1 MTTKY
6 ARSIR
11 RFAMGWSVL
20 MLLVAVATT
29 APAWGGASSSPITYY
44 GDGLLPLTTTVDGAN
59 SLNIRGPGGPVATL
73 VTGRGGDGVHY
84 PLTDHLGSTRI
95 TLDPAAGTEVS
106 HEYGPYGTTAIAS
119 ARDLYAG
126 HPYDASRGLYETPER
141 DYEPASGRFLATD
154 PGRQDASPYLY
165 AGDDPVNY
173 LDPDGGVRVP
183 YFMKSGYPGKKN
195 YLARS
200 VAEVFGIHP
209 DQKVRDT
216 ATFRRNKSGY
226 SNAGRI
232 PKRLL
237 YGDTMEPGRRKYE
250 YSDMFFWTIDAHEK
264 VPDAMSESL
273 FRIRDVESSFAR
285 KFVMLDF
292 TRKKGVRRAQRALEA
307 SGESVLR
314 IRSEV
319 ITRMEKRAGPFAE
332 KFVVGGE
339 ELTLEEFRSYV
350 DDKIF
355 EKWPSQDV
363 VIPRWMLKPEEGS
376 AQKIK
381 DPPSP
386 DSLLIRQA
394 LIGWPRA
401 ESPPESSS
409 LELPVSIPLQGL
421 TNLRSEESWRPLPPP
436 PPRPPTLDW

>member
-11 RFAMGWSVL
+11 RLAMGWSVL

-29 APAWGGASSSPITYY
+29 AQAWDGASSSPITYY
-44 GDGLLPLTTTVDGAN
+44 GDGLLPMATTVDGAN
-59 SLNIRGPGGPVATL
+59 SLNIRGPGGPIATL
-73 VTGRGGDGVHY
+73 VTGQGGDGVRY

-95 TLDPAAGTEVS
+95 TLDPAAGAEMS
-106 HEYGPYGTTAIAS
+106 HEYGPYGTTAVAS

-126 HPYDASRGLYETPER
+126 HPYDPSRGLYETPDR
-141 DYEPASGRFLATD
+141 DYDSASGRFLAAD
-154 PGRQDASPYLY
+154 PGREDASPYLY
-165 AGDDPVNY
+165 AGDNPIGYVDPSG
-173 LDPDGGVRVP
+173 DVRVP
-183 YFMKSGYPGKKN
+183 YFMKSGYPGRKH

-216 ATFRRNKSGY
+216 ATFRKNKSGY

-237 YGDTMEPGRRKYE
+237 YGDTLKPGARKYE

-273 FRIRDVESSFAR
+273 SRIRDVESSFAR

-292 TRKKGVRRAQRALEA
+292 ARTKGVRRAQRALEA

-319 ITRMEKRAGPFAE
+319 IPGAETRYGPVAE

-339 ELTLEEFRSYV
+339 ELTLDQFRSHV

-355 EKWPSQDV
+355 EKWSSRDV
-363 VIPRWMLKPEEGS
+363 IIPRWMLKPKGGATPE
-376 AQKIK
+376 IL

-386 DSLLIRQA
+386 DSLMIRQV
-394 LIGWPRA
+394 LTNWPRA
-401 ESPPESSS
+401 ESPPESPS

-436 PPRPPTLDW
+436 PPRPPTLD